1 MGSKPL
7 TIEAIKKAVHQTAE
21 KYGVDKIYLF
31 GSYARGEAT
40 LESDIDLHIEKGRIA
55 DLIAL
60 SEFQIELEST
70 LETHVDLLTTG
81 SLDEAFLKRIK
92 REEILI
98 YEH

>member
-7 TIEAIKKAVHQTAE
+7 SIEAIKNAVYQTAE
-21 KYGVDKIYLF
+21 KYGVDKIYVF

-40 LESDIDLHIEKGRIA
+40 LDSDIDLHIEKGRIA

-60 SEFQIELEST
+60 SEFQLELEST
-70 LETHVDLLTTG
+70 LEIHVDLLTTG
-81 SLDEAFLKRIK
+81 SLDETFLKRIR